1 MRAQEDPRSP
11 TQVLGAVG
19 SWAGT
24 WQVGGGPLL
33 AGLSGKAETKFL
45 MQEETVLSCKW
56 HWGDGVGGEVREP
69 LVGGLADLGLGGQ

>member
-11 TQVLGAVG
+11 TQVLGQWG
-19 SWAGT
+19 AGQGHGR
-24 WQVGGGPLL
+24 WGDSPLL

-56 HWGDGVGGEVREP
+56 HWGDRVGGEVREP
-69 LVGGLADLGLGGQ
+69 LVWGLADLGLGGQ